1 LGLANAVEFT
11 GHSADVRHLLNE
23 CDVLVLPSRWEG
35 FGFVLVEAMLLELPT
50 VAFDLPAAREIV
62 VDGTTGLLVPQD
74 DIDALAGALG
84 AVLASPGRARTLG
97 MAGRLRAM
105 SQFTLDRA
113 AAELEQVLQE
123 PP

>member
-1 LGLANAVEFT
+1 
-11 GHSADVRHLLNE
+11 
-23 CDVLVLPSRWEG
+23 
-35 FGFVLVEAMLLELPT
+35 MLLELPT

-84 AVLASPGRARTLG
+84 AILAAPARARTLG
-97 MAGRLRAM
+97 TAGRLRAL
-105 SQFTLDRA
+105 SQFSLDRA

-123 PP
+123 PT